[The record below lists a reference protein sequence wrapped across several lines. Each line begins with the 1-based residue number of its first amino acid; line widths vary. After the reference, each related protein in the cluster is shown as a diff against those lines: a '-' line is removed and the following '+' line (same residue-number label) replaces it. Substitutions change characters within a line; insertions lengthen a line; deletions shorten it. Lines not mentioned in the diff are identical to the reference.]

1 MSNGEIKMAKQPK
14 NFTQLIPSTQST
26 TNFLLDILEN
36 LLDSDLLTESQKN
49 QLDQILDSSFNQI
62 QILSKKEYIPNTP
75 FSEFFFE
82 NCPSLSQPKTQ
93 IN

>member
-1 MSNGEIKMAKQPK
+1 MTKQPK
-14 NFTQLIPSTQST
+14 NFTQLIPSTQSQ

-36 LLDSDLLTESQKN
+36 LLDSDFLSESQKT

-62 QILSKKEYIPNTP
+62 QILSKKEYIPNEP
-75 FSEFFFE
+75 FSDYFLQ
-82 NCPSLSQPKTQ
+82 NCPSLSQPKSQ

>member
-1 MSNGEIKMAKQPK
+1 MSKQPK

-26 TNFLLDILEN
+26 TNFLLDILEP
-36 LLDSDLLTESQKN
+36 LLDSNTLTQSQKN
-49 QLDQILDSSFNQI
+49 QLEQILDSSFNQI
-62 QILSKKEYIPNTP
+62 QILSKKEYIQNTP
-75 FSEFFFE
+75 FSQFFFE

>member
-26 TNFLLDILEN
+26 TNFLIDILDS
-36 LLDSDLLTESQKN
+36 LLESNTLTQSQKT
-49 QLDQILDSSFNQI
+49 QLEQILDSSFNQI
-62 QILSKKEYIPNTP
+62 QILSKKEYIQNTP
-75 FSEFFFE
+75 FSQFYNQQF
-82 NCPSLSQPKTQ
+82 PSLSLPKNQ